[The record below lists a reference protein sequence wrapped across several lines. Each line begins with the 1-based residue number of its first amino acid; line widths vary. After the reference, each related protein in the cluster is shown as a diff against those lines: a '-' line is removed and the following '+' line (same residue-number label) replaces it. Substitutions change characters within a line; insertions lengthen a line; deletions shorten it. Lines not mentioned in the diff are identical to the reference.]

1 MLQDTSNLQGRLEK
15 CFFLI
20 INISYNIFE
29 AKRGYSFTITR
40 TLLLFYQ
47 QFRISLRLLNRVL
60 TTVPGKLSSFV
71 RNSLHRNKSQATN
84 RNDTQ
89 TTFFRRFMKCT
100 YLFLCK
106 DNLYHIFTNLR
117 VILYNDKWYIFIY
130 LIYKYAMQV

>member
-15 CFFLI
+15 WFFFLI

-89 TTFFRRFMKCT
+89 TTFFRGFMKCI

-106 DNLYHIFTNLR
+106 DNLYHIFTNSKG
-117 VILYNDKWYIFIY
+117 NFIQ
-130 LIYKYAMQV
+130 K